1 MRDARELDRL
11 ESLRTYGVLGDAGP
25 DLGGLVSL
33 AARICG
39 TPAAAVGFL
48 VEDRLVLRGAIGHVV
63 TDLPR
68 EVSISALVVETGE
81 ELVLS
86 DVALALGPHHPAPTG
101 PARAAAYA
109 GVPLV
114 GRDGLPI
121 GVLAVS
127 DHEPRAFSADD
138 LEALR
143 ALAQQVV
150 TQLELYR
157 LDRWGGRS
165 SPVRAFGPV
174 RLRKALDD
182 GELLPHFQP
191 VVDLATGRTLAFEAL
206 LRWQHPDLGLVAPG
220 HFLPAVEAS
229 GLMLPVG
236 RHVLAEALGALA
248 AMRRAGGRTDL
259 RMAVNVAPVELGHT
273 GFAESVLDEVA
284 LHGLQPDALAVEITE
299 TAAFVDPT
307 VAVRELGQLRAAGA
321 HVALD
326 DYGAG
331 HSSVLRMLRLPLTT
345 LKLDRELTGD
355 VTTDARARAVTRST
369 VAMAAELGLVVIAE
383 GVEHQDQGEALLEMG
398 CAQGQGWYFGRPVPA
413 TSLHAWLPPV
423 ALPAQRTG
431 PLRSAAPHADAGT
444 APDRPQRLV
453 SSTSSS

>member
-11 ESLRTYGVLGDAGP
+11 ESLRTYGVLGDGGP
-25 DLGGLVSL
+25 DLTGLVAL
-33 AARICG
+33 AARVCA
-39 TPAAAVGFL
+39 TPVAAVGFL
-48 VEDRLVLRGAIGHVV
+48 VEDRLLLRGAMGHDV
-63 TDLPR
+63 TELPR
-68 EVSISALVVETGE
+68 AASISALVVETGE

-86 DVALALGPHHPAPTG
+86 DVALALGEDHPAPTG

-127 DHEPRAFSADD
+127 DHVPRAFTAEDVES
-138 LEALR
+138 LR

-182 GELLPHFQP
+182 GELVPHFQP
-191 VVDLATGRTLAFEAL
+191 VVDLVTGEPVAFEAL

-236 RHVLAEALGALA
+236 RHVLAESLGALS
-248 AMRRAGGRTDL
+248 AMRRAGAGSQL
-259 RMAVNVAPVELGHT
+259 RIAVNVAPVELGHT

-284 LHGLQPDALAVEITE
+284 LHGLDPDALAVEITE

-307 VAVRELGQLRAAGA
+307 IAIRELAELRGAGVQ
-321 HVALD
+321 VALD

-383 GVEHQDQGEALLEMG
+383 GVEHKDQGEALREMG
-398 CAQGQGWYFGRPVPA
+398 CEQGQGWHFGRPVPA
-413 TSLHAWLPPV
+413 TSLLEWLPP
-423 ALPAQRTG
+423 AELPAQRTAPQTVRTTRG
-431 PLRSAAPHADAGT
+431 AESAACRQAV
-444 APDRPQRLV
+444 V
-453 SSTSSS
+453 SSTSSI